1 MFVGHSVQA
10 HTAFEG
16 CGSHQSG
23 PFHYARKDSAH
34 GAPSKSRRHSIFESA
49 DSKTTWPVYGLTKSQ
64 SSSSSD
70 LLHSQA
76 RLCAGSWLTALRCEP
91 VATHHFFLADSPII
105 QRLDVITIM
114 PCEANVMGSVL
125 NMPARRRQATI
136 PGNLPPQLQQNEAM
150 H

>member
-1 MFVGHSVQA
+1 MFVGHPVQA
-10 HTAFEG
+10 HTAFGG

-34 GAPSKSRRHSIFESA
+34 GAPSKSRRHSISESA
-49 DSKTTWPVYGLTKSQ
+49 VYGLTKSQ
-64 SSSSSD
+64 SSSSID
-70 LLHSQA
+70 LQHSQA
-76 RLCAGSWLTALRCEP
+76 RPCAGSWLTAIRCDP
-91 VATHHFFLADSPII
+91 AATHHLFLADSPII
-105 QRLDVITIM
+105 QCLDVITIM

-136 PGNLPPQLQQNEAM
+136 PGNLPSQLQQNEAM